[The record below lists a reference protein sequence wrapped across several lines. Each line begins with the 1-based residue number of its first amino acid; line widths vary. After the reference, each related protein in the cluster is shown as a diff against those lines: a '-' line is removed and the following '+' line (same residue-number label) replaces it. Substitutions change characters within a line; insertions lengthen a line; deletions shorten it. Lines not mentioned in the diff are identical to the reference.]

1 MNDVEEIAMNH
12 GPSTEWKED
21 RSSPYKT
28 RLGVIM
34 FLVYAVVYASFI
46 TINVAF
52 PSWMRADVGSL
63 NVAIVFGF
71 GLILLAI
78 VLAFVYNHL
87 CTLAERKAGKEE
99 EIL

>member
-1 MNDVEEIAMNH
+1 MSH
-12 GPSTEWKED
+12 GPATEWKED
-21 RSSPYKT
+21 GASAYKT

-34 FLVYAVVYASFI
+34 FLVYAAVYAAFI
-46 TINVAF
+46 LIGVFA

-63 NVAIVFGF
+63 NVAIVYGF
-71 GLILLAI
+71 GLIGLAV

-87 CTLAERKAGKEE
+87 CTLAERRAGKKE

>member
-1 MNDVEEIAMNH
+1 MSH
-12 GPSTEWKED
+12 GPATEWKED

-34 FLVYAVVYASFI
+34 FLVYAVVYAAFI
-46 TINVAF
+46 LINVAF

-99 EIL
+99 DIL

>member
-1 MNDVEEIAMNH
+1 MSH

-34 FLVYAVVYASFI
+34 FLIYAVVYASFI
-46 TINVAF
+46 GINVFA
-52 PSWMRADVGSL
+52 PAWMRVDVGSL

-71 GLILLAI
+71 GLIVLAV

-99 EIL
+99 EVL

>member
-1 MNDVEEIAMNH
+1 MSH
-12 GPSTEWKED
+12 GPSTEWKDD

-34 FLVYAVVYASFI
+34 FLVYAAVYASFI
-46 TINVAF
+46 GINVFA
-52 PSWMRADVGSL
+52 PAWMRADVGSL

-71 GLILLAI
+71 GLIVLAV

-87 CTLAERKAGKEE
+87 CTLAERKASKEE

>member
-1 MNDVEEIAMNH
+1 MSH

-46 TINVAF
+46 GINVFA
-52 PSWMRADVGSL
+52 PAWMRVDVGSL

-71 GLILLAI
+71 ALIVLAV

-87 CTLAERKAGKEE
+87 CTLAERKAGKEDE
-99 EIL
+99 VL